1 MKVLTKTL
9 LAFACAALMA
19 AGASADQAKPA
30 AQAAPAPSA
39 PSRLTPALHGEAQI
53 IMTEPVLKREGKNL
67 VTTFRVKNASK
78 QPIAGFKIEEFW
90 YDKKGSVIGG
100 DTFRYLKPLQPD
112 EIIDVKLEDVATG
125 NESNNNY
132 KFSHANG
139 TVGKPTRVKKF

>member
-19 AGASADQAKPA
+19 VGASADQAKPA